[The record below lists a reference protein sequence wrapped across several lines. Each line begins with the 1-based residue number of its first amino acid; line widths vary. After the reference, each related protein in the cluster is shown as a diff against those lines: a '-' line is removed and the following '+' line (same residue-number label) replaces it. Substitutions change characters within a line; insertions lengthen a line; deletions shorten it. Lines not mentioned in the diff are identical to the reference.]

1 MLVLGAWLLLS
12 PFVLDYARAA
22 AGNAHLVG
30 AAIVVLAVVGLV
42 RAPLWSGWAELV
54 LGLWLMA
61 SAFALARAATPAY
74 WNLLAVG
81 ASIVVLGLIAVVARA
96 PGQRRPA
103 DG

>member
-12 PFVLDYARAA
+12 PFLLNHARAA
-22 AGNAHLVG
+22 AGNAHLAG
-30 AAIVVLAVVGLV
+30 AAIALLAIVGLV

-61 SAFALARAATPAY
+61 SAFALARAATPAW

-81 ASIVVLGLIAVVARA
+81 ASVVVLGLIAVVARS

-103 DG
+103 GG